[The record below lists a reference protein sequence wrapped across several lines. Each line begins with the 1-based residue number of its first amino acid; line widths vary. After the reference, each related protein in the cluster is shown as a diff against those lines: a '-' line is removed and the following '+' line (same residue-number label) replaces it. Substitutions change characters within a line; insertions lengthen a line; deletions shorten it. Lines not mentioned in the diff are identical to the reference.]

1 MDQSCTSIT
10 SNIQIPESV
19 VHTLQ
24 TYEEL
29 SLFSVNPTKIP
40 ISPLKQIS
48 KLYHSNY
55 LDRIRHSMIDFQ
67 REIVRGRICKSKI
80 ADIYIYI
87 YIHSL
92 YTRIKRAKKLGWCMG
107 GSQSRFKLPQLL
119 SPPQVT
125 LQGYHHHAVVHSKP
139 TTTLCNTSITLY

>member
-87 YIHSL
+87 YTLFIYSYQKSEKIRLVHGRQPI
-92 YTRIKRAKKLGWCMG
+92 T
-107 GSQSRFKLPQLL
+107 F
-119 SPPQVT
+119 QVT
-125 LQGYHHHAVVHSKP
+125 AITI
-139 TTTLCNTSITLY
+139 TTSSHFTRLSSSCCSTFQTYNHTL